1 MAHVATG
8 LAAWGR
14 GAAGLAGATLASTSS
29 TSSSS
34 SSSSSASASASPG
47 SSPAPAPAP
56 RRATATWSV
65 PTRPLPHV
73 PAARARAL
81 APAGPAKPPPAAARN
96 AGEGELCA
104 RRLSESPTST
114 LDLDLHGGAEAGSGA
129 SLTLADLFSERARRA
144 AARGEERESVGSEPA
159 AVALE
164 VASSAA
170 SFRAS
175 SEAPSVA
182 LGRPTRKKLLRAA
195 GAMMLPL
202 ACQAL
207 GALVGDRKLSRG
219 GRRLAVWR
227 PGQQSLGQLGRPRP
241 SACGLQ
247 LAEIGQAGACRLS
260 SFCDL
265 GDGGRRR

>member
-1 MAHVATG
+1 MGRAH
-8 LAAWGR
+8 
-14 GAAGLAGATLASTSS
+14 
-29 TSSSS
+29 
-34 SSSSSASASASPG
+34 
-47 SSPAPAPAP
+47 
-56 RRATATWSV
+56 
-65 PTRPLPHV
+65 
-73 PAARARAL
+73 
-81 APAGPAKPPPAAARN
+81 
-96 AGEGELCA
+96 
-104 RRLSESPTST
+104 
-114 LDLDLHGGAEAGSGA
+114 GAEAGGP

-164 VASSAA
+164 VAGSAA
-170 SFRAS
+170 SFCAS

-195 GAMMLPL
+195 VALMLPL

-227 PGQQSLGQLGRPRP
+227 PGQQSLGRPRP
-241 SACGLQ
+241 SARELR
-247 LAEIGQAGACRLS
+247 LAEIGWAGACQLS

-265 GDGGRRR
+265 GECGRRR

>member
-1 MAHVATG
+1 MSNVAAG

-14 GAAGLAGATLASTSS
+14 GAAGLAGAARA
-29 TSSSS
+29 SSSS
-34 SSSSSASASASPG
+34 SSSSSASSCAAASAASSPG
-47 SSPAPAPAP
+47 SSPAPAPAPRPGAP

-73 PAARARAL
+73 PAARAL

-114 LDLDLHGGAEAGSGA
+114 LDLHGGGPS
-129 SLTLADLFSERARRA
+129 LADLFSERARRA
-144 AARGEERESVGSEPA
+144 RAREEEQESVGSEPA

-170 SFRAS
+170 SFRTS

>member
-1 MAHVATG
+1 MSHVATG

-29 TSSSS
+29 TST
-34 SSSSSASASASPG
+34 SSSSSASASSSPG

-65 PTRPLPHV
+65 PARPLPHV

-114 LDLDLHGGAEAGSGA
+114 LDLFRRTGGGPS
-129 SLTLADLFSERARRA
+129 LADLFSERARRA
-144 AARGEERESVGSEPA
+144 GAREEEQESVGSEPA

-241 SACGLQ
+241 SAGELQ

>member
-14 GAAGLAGATLASTSS
+14 GAAGLAGATLASTS
-29 TSSSS
+29 TS
-34 SSSSSASASASPG
+34 SSSSSASASSSPG
-47 SSPAPAPAP
+47 SSPAPAPAPAP

-65 PTRPLPHV
+65 PARPLPHV

-81 APAGPAKPPPAAARN
+81 APAGPAKPPPAAART

-114 LDLDLHGGAEAGSGA
+114 LDLHGGGPS
-129 SLTLADLFSERARRA
+129 LADLFSERARRA
-144 AARGEERESVGSEPA
+144 GAREEERESVGSEPA

-175 SEAPSVA
+175 SEAPSLA

-202 ACQAL
+202 ACQVL

-241 SACGLQ
+241 SACELQQ